1 MRIHPTNQK
10 LQGAEGHPPAS
21 LSRDSSENGVSSRV
35 EACRKRLRMIR
46 ADHKRPI
53 ESVEPAGIS
62 VACNVEACTEMSRS
76 PGVIEARGER
86 LDEAGIT

>member
-1 MRIHPTNQK
+1 
-10 LQGAEGHPPAS
+10 
-21 LSRDSSENGVSSRV
+21 
-35 EACRKRLRMIR
+35 MIR

-76 PGVIEARGER
+76 PGVIEARGES